1 MVTVQEETVLHGSPY
16 RADCPTRHLLDRIGD
31 RWTVLVV
38 GALWDDS
45 ARFSELRRRIEGISQ
60 KMLTQ
65 TLRGLERDG
74 LVHQIRV
81 AYRIELSGGHVLL
94 PRASF
99 QVQDRDGEAMA
110 HDLAG
115 LELDYLFA
123 GDKTTVTAA
132 LYAESA
138 RYHEENPIY
147 GRPADARGIGT
158 SVIVLSPSWL
168 PGKWSTGFRGAAWRD
183 DSDIK
188 FFDAR
193 FASLALVSARR
204 W

>member
-1 MVTVQEETVLHGSPY
+1 MAFGSGGTVTALAETDMRSGADEKTGSLIVLRRQRLKALLDLLMSRPAAARAQMISGDPK
-16 RADCPTRHLLDRIGD
+16 RADIIVAG
-31 RWTVLVV
+31 
-38 GALWDDS
+38 
-45 ARFSELRRRIEGISQ
+45 
-60 KMLTQ
+60 
-65 TLRGLERDG
+65 G
-74 LVHQIRV
+74 LVLYEIMS
-81 AYRIELSGGHVLL
+81 AI
-94 PRASF
+94 
-99 QVQDRDGEAMA
+99 
-110 HDLAG
+110 
-115 LELDYLFA
+115 ELDYLFA

-158 SVIVLSPSWL
+158 SVIVLFPSWL